1 MHAEERV
8 AHVHKHCEE
17 KEEKNANYVKI
28 IIRMKNNKKK
38 AKKNERKKNCF
49 IKITQYRFEVG
60 HDGILLVSV
69 CCVVLRAYLLICSNY
84 RKLFPFYWMRNKK

>member
-1 MHAEERV
+1 MRKTNREKKVRISLIWFLQNRQRQKKTFFFIYFNANDVIKQSVMHAEERV

-38 AKKNERKKNCF
+38 QKKTNEKK
-49 IKITQYRFEVG
+49 IA
-60 HDGILLVSV
+60 S
-69 CCVVLRAYLLICSNY
+69 
-84 RKLFPFYWMRNKK
+84 